1 MRIPRRIY
9 YSINLEEK
17 MAKNKRSAGVSI
29 LIIIFLF
36 SLCSLLLGSIWAYDQ
51 VSTVVFNRFG
61 DPTSEL
67 SFPQKIKLSL
77 ELYIKGDSLFYEP
90 KISTDEVFFQ
100 VENGQSIY
108 DISEQL
114 RAAGYIQSV
123 DSFINYL
130 IYRGYDRRIQSGKF
144 VITDGMNGID
154 IARKLIN
161 PIPEKIY
168 FVVLPG
174 WRAEEIADAL
184 VYSGLSFTPDDFL
197 RVVRYPT
204 QSMLPEGF
212 PELTSLEG
220 YLAPGEYYL
229 DREITISEFI
239 RALTQ
244 RFAENINGDLKTA
257 IAEKGLTFS
266 DAVILASIVERESII
281 EEEMPIIASVF
292 LNRYE
297 IGMKLDSDPT
307 AQYAV
312 GYNEKQDTW
321 WTNPLSLDDLN
332 FDSVFNTYIY
342 SGLPPHPICNP
353 SLQAI
358 QAVAYAA
365 DTPYFYFRAKCDSSG
380 KHEFARSYEEHLLNG
395 CE

>member
-1 MRIPRRIY
+1 
-9 YSINLEEK
+9 

-36 SLCSLLLGSIWAYDQ
+36 SICSLLLGSIWAYDQ
-51 VSTVVFNRFG
+51 VSTVVFDRYG
-61 DPTSEL
+61 EPTPDL
-67 SFPQKIKLSL
+67 SFVQKIKLSL
-77 ELYIKGDSLFYEP
+77 ELYIKGDSLFFSP
-90 KISTDEVFFQ
+90 VISTGEVFFQ

-144 VITDGMNGID
+144 IITDGMNGID

-184 VYSGLSFTPDDFL
+184 VYSGLSFTADDFL
-197 RVVRYPT
+197 RAVRYPT
-204 QSMLPEGF
+204 QNMLPESF
-212 PELTSLEG
+212 SELSSLEG
-220 YLAPGEYYL
+220 YLAPGEYYF
-229 DREITISEFI
+229 DREITSSEFI
-239 RALTQ
+239 GALTQ
-244 RFAENINGDLKTA
+244 RFAENISQDLKTA
-257 IAEKGLTFS
+257 ITDKGLSFS
-266 DAVILASIVERESII
+266 EAVILASIVERESIVD
-281 EEEMPIIASVF
+281 EEMPMIASVF

-307 AQYAV
+307 VQYAV

-321 WTNPLSLDDLN
+321 WTNPLSMNDLN

>member
-1 MRIPRRIY
+1 
-9 YSINLEEK
+9 

-342 SGLPPHPICNP
+342 SGLPTHPICNP

>member
-1 MRIPRRIY
+1 
-9 YSINLEEK
+9 